1 MSSPP
6 RLHSAKRHRSLLF
19 QTQDPYYNAT
29 LTIPKIVHRF
39 SQCAIMC
46 QTLGLNEPGVVE
58 YWLTHWRVAQA
69 THWRVAQAIPV
80 RSRRPAMFTSPHA
93 RRRHWLNNNYY
104 YVGI

>member
-6 RLHSAKRHRSLLF
+6 RLHSAKRHWSLLF
-19 QTQDPYYNAT
+19 QTQDSYYNAT

-46 QTLGLNEPGVVE
+46 QTLGLNEPGAVE
-58 YWLTHWRVAQA
+58 YWL